1 MADMVTPGTQTVNAG
16 DNVLFLLN
24 RIWSNNC
31 PNIRHEAA
39 SGRVV
44 LLPGLYRVGFNANLS
59 AAAPGEAVFEIEQD
73 GEGIPGAKII
83 NTIAAAG
90 DFVNGAVTVEVRVC
104 RPCCATLTVKNI
116 GTIAATV
123 SDANLVVSRIG

>member
-1 MADMVTPGTQTVNAG
+1 MADMVSQGTQTVNAG

-24 RIWSNNC
+24 RIWSNC
-31 PNIRHEAA
+31 PNIRHEAT
-39 SGRVV
+39 SGRVI
-44 LLPGLYRVGFNANLS
+44 LLPGLYRVGFNANFS
-59 AAAPGEAVFEIEQD
+59 AAAPGEAIFEIEQD

-90 DFVNGAVTVEVRVC
+90 DYVNGAVTVEVRVC

-116 GTIAATV
+116 GTIDVVV